1 MRRKLLFTLC
11 LIGSIFVS
19 AQNNVGI
26 NTNTPDSSA
35 ILHLESNDKGFL
47 PPRMTDAEMN
57 AINNPANGLTV
68 FNNSDSIMYYYN
80 GTCWIPTF
88 LENCEDCLFDLS
100 LSANSGVIDRVN
112 SDSLTITVNVSQ
124 ATSHVVN
131 LFTMDNLPAFSGSF
145 FGTDTISGTGSTT
158 LTFYTSIFDNPGTY
172 PIAVQAICNNSI
184 QVEMF
189 YLTIDSCY
197 YVAVTSNHSLDY
209 DLQSINSLPGVGTP
223 ICVVVDVFANAQITS
238 TTATV
243 DAYNSGALDPNS
255 HVGLRNYGVIYAQGG
270 DGGVGGNFT
279 TFGTPGENGG
289 NAIGLTCRTSI
300 INNGFILGG
309 GGGGASVGYGTTFN
323 FPVIG
328 NWTFTIG
335 AGGGGGASDGQG
347 GGTGGATI
355 GYYDPGQNSGS
366 GLAAAGGDGGI
377 LNTPISVPIGPVSIN
392 INPQVYGGDGGDY
405 GVDGTS
411 GSLTFVIGVTIP
423 IIGTINV
430 ANPTITNFPAGGT
443 AGNAIKKNGNTLN
456 GLPDGYYQLNTIK
469 GLIGN

>member
-1 MRRKLLFTLC
+1 MKFVFLLF
-11 LIGSIFVS
+11 ISVFSILAI

-47 PPRMTDAEMN
+47 PPRMSDSEMN
-57 AINNPANGLTV
+57 AISNPAEGLTV
-68 FNNSDSIMYYYN
+68 FNNSDSIMYYFN
-80 GTCWIPTF
+80 GECWIPTF
-88 LENCEDCLFDLS
+88 LKSCDECQFDLT
-100 LSANSGVIDRVN
+100 LSASTGIIDRVN
-112 SDSLTITVNVSQ
+112 SDSLTIMVNISQ
-124 ATSHVVN
+124 TTAHTVN
-131 LFTMDNLPAFSGSF
+131 LFTMDNLPALSGSYF
-145 FGTDTISGTGSTT
+145 SSDTITGSGSSS
-158 LTFYTSIFDNPGTY
+158 LTFYTSIFDDPGTY
-172 PIAVQAICNNSI
+172 PIAIQAICNNSI

-197 YVAVTSNHSLDY
+197 YVSIAANNTLDY
-209 DLQSINSLPGVGTP
+209 DLQSVNSLPGVGTP
-223 ICVVVDVFANAQITS
+223 ICVVVDVFANAQMTS
-238 TTATV
+238 TAATI

-270 DGGVGGNFT
+270 DGGLGGNLSS
-279 TFGTPGENGG
+279 FGNPGEDGG

-335 AGGGGGASDGQG
+335 AGGGGGASDGEG
-347 GGTGGATI
+347 GGTGGSTI
-355 GYYDPGQNSGS
+355 GYYAAGDDAGS
-366 GLAAAGGDGGI
+366 GLAANGGDGGV
-377 LNTPISVPIGPVSIN
+377 LNTPIAVPVGVASIN

-430 ANPTITNFPAGGT
+430 ANPSITSFPPGGT
-443 AGNAIKKNGNTLN
+443 AGNAIKKNGHQLN

-469 GLIGN
+469 GTIGN